1 MKKIKDIS
9 EIPPPPNFNQIDYD
23 DEIKKLQKAKQ
34 EQTDKEIEMLKNL
47 KGSMESKEIMQLGT
61 TKIFLKESQSKVKL
75 GGKYDGYILYRRMS
89 RRWSFIKVE
98 NFKDVY
104 KLIHK
109 HYAYIV
115 DNIVGY
121 FDDGKPFFIIDE
133 RIPITLNV
141 AARSSIVDEDNMP
154 IFDGKDLC
162 YDSKAFYVYL
172 DTITLKNLTPKEANE
187 FDFGKFL
194 RDYWWVI
201 VIVVAI
207 MVFLF
212 LTPMGKDM
220 INKIAA
226 SIPKNVARN

>member
-1 MKKIKDIS
+1 MKKKLELSD
-9 EIPPPPNFNQIDYD
+9 IPPPPSFNQIDYD
-23 DEIKKLQKAKQ
+23 EEIKKLQKAKMKQ
-34 EQTDKEIEMLKNL
+34 ADKDIEMLKNL
-47 KGSMESKEIMQLGT
+47 KGSLESKEIMELGT
-61 TKIFLKESQSKVKL
+61 TKIFLKESISKVKL

-104 KLIHK
+104 KMIHK

-141 AARSSIVDEDNMP
+141 AARSSIVDDDNQS

-187 FDFGKFL
+187 FDFMQFL
-194 RDYWWVI
+194 RNYWWVF
-201 VIVVAI
+201 VIIVAI
-207 MVFLF
+207 MMFLF

-220 INKIAA
+220 INKIAE
-226 SIPKNVARN
+226 SIPKNVQRN

>member
-1 MKKIKDIS
+1 MKRKDIS
-9 EIPPPPNFNQIDYD
+9 EIPEPPKFDSVDYD
-23 DEIKKLQKAKQ
+23 DEIKKLQKAKK
-34 EQTDKEIEMLKNL
+34 EQADKEIQMLKNL
-47 KGSMESKEIMQLGT
+47 KGSLESKEIMDLGEM
-61 TKIFLKESQSKVKL
+61 KLYLHESKSKVKL
-75 GGKYDGYILYRRMS
+75 GGKYDGYILYRKIN

-104 KLIHK
+104 KMIHK
-109 HYAYIV
+109 HYAFIV

-133 RIPITLNV
+133 RIPITLNTS
-141 AARSSIVDEDNMP
+141 ARSSILDEDNNP

-207 MVFLF
+207 MIFLF